1 MLSPQTAAVEAF
13 SEWLT
18 KLVVEKEVAKGN
30 GGGAG
35 KAKVV
40 LCGHRYVLL
49 RGKLR
54 VCDDWSAINQHGW
67 TSCCGYSH
75 PICSEST

>member
-1 MLSPQTAAVEAF
+1 MALSSQTAAVEVF

-18 KLVVEKEVAKGN
+18 KLVVEREVAKGN

-40 LCGHRYVLL
+40 LCGHRY
-49 RGKLR
+49 
-54 VCDDWSAINQHGW
+54 AFHGVD
-67 TSCCGYSH
+67 H
-75 PICSEST
+75 

>member
-1 MLSPQTAAVEAF
+1 MALSSQTAAVEVF

-18 KLVVEKEVAKGN
+18 KLVVEREVAKGN

-40 LCGHRYVLL
+40 LCGHRYAFYGVDHWP
-49 RGKLR
+49 
-54 VCDDWSAINQHGW
+54 VMI
-67 TSCCGYSH
+67 
-75 PICSEST
+75 